1 MRACKTATVVAFLT
15 LVLCGSASAAGL
27 SAHGSAEQVYV
38 TGLSPHARASL
49 LSPSGTRVATLRADA
64 AGGVLFTDVSPG
76 SGYRVRVGAS
86 GSESAPVAVHSD
98 AAAPWDPQIYDQH
111 IASRGYQYLTTRDG
125 TELAIYVHPPYQP
138 AGLTSLPD
146 GLSLPKSYSTPPYP
160 TLIEYSGYGYADPA
174 GPDSGIAVLAN
185 LMGFAVVDVN
195 MRGTGCSGGAFD
207 YFEPLQN
214 LDGYD
219 VIETIAHQPW
229 VLDHKVGMMGISYG
243 AISQLF
249 TAQLD
254 PPALEAISPLSTID
268 STLTTL
274 YAGGILNTGFA
285 VPWSSERQ
293 QNAEPAGP
301 GAGQPWAYK
310 RIQEGDKTCAQNQV
324 VHGEAPSFSKEIRQ
338 NSHYNP
344 SVADPLDPITFVHK
358 IKAAVFMACQW
369 EDEQTGGHCADLA
382 QHFTG
387 TKQKWF
393 TFTNGAHI
401 DSLDPATF
409 DRWYDFLSLFVAHRA
424 PAINAGILQVGAP
437 LFYEQGFGI
446 DGAALPPDPIQQI
459 PTYKAALSAFEQL
472 SEIRVLF
479 DNGAGASPSGTV
491 TPGDPYPAF
500 EQSFSRFPI
509 PGTVASTWYFGAGG
523 QLATS
528 PDTTPDVD
536 WFTWNPKALPA
547 VDYASSNTS
556 AGGLWGNAAD
566 WDWNWQPNPPGT
578 AVSYVTAPL
587 TQNTT
592 VIGGGAVHLWIEA
605 SASSV
610 DLQATVSEV
619 RPDGIETFVQNGWV
633 RAGERKLNAKQS
645 TLLEPVLSLRAKD
658 VQPLPK
664 GRFVEVV
671 IPLYYEGHVYR
682 AGSRIR
688 VTISAPGGTQP
699 LWAFADTSPKG
710 TAKVSVRLSADT
722 PSSLILPVVPGVSVP
737 TGLPPCPSLRNE
749 PCRPYVPLVNQTS
762 GS

>member
-1 MRACKTATVVAFLT
+1 M
-15 LVLCGSASAAGL
+15 
-27 SAHGSAEQVYV
+27 
-38 TGLSPHARASL
+38 
-49 LSPSGTRVATLRADA
+49 
-64 AGGVLFTDVSPG
+64 
-76 SGYRVRVGAS
+76 
-86 GSESAPVAVHSD
+86 
-98 AAAPWDPQIYDQH
+98 
-111 IASRGYQYLTTRDG
+111 
-125 TELAIYVHPPYQP
+125 
-138 AGLTSLPD
+138 
-146 GLSLPKSYSTPPYP
+146 
-160 TLIEYSGYGYADPA
+160 
-174 GPDSGIAVLAN
+174 
-185 LMGFAVVDVN
+185 
-195 MRGTGCSGGAFD
+195 
-207 YFEPLQN
+207 
-214 LDGYD
+214 
-219 VIETIAHQPW
+219 
-229 VLDHKVGMMGISYG
+229 
-243 AISQLF
+243 
-249 TAQLD
+249 
-254 PPALEAISPLSTID
+254 
-268 STLTTL
+268 TTL

-285 VPWSSERQ
+285 VPWAEQRQ

-310 RIQEGDKTCAQNQV
+310 RIEAGDKACAQNQV
-324 VHGEAPSFSKEIRQ
+324 LHGEAPSFSKEIRQ

-387 TKQKWF
+387 TKEKWF

-409 DRWYDFLSLFVAHRA
+409 NRWYDFLSLFVAHQA
-424 PAINAGILQVGAP
+424 PATNAGILQVGAP
-437 LFYEQGFGI
+437 LFYQQGFGI
-446 DGAALPPDPIQQI
+446 STSHYRRTRSSRSR
-459 PTYKAALSAFEQL
+459 PTRRHSQRSSSYRRSGCSLTTAPAPTRA
-472 SEIRVLF
+472 
-479 DNGAGASPSGTV
+479 GTV
-491 TPGDPYPAF
+491 TPGDPYPGF
-500 EQSFSRFPI
+500 EQSFSSFPI

-523 QLATS
+523 KLATS
-528 PDTTPDVD
+528 PATTPETD

-566 WDWNWQPNPPGT
+566 WDWKWQPNPPGT
-578 AVSYVTAPL
+578 AVSYVSAPL

-592 VIGGGAVHLWIEA
+592 VIGGGAVHLWVEA
-605 SASSV
+605 SAPSV

-619 RPDGIETFVQNGWV
+619 RPDGMETFVQNGWV
-633 RAGERKLNAKQS
+633 RANERKLNAKQS

-671 IPLYYEGHVYR
+671 LPLYYEGHVYR
-682 AGSRIR
+682 AGSQIR

-710 TAKVSVRLSADT
+710 TAKVSVRLSAST
-722 PSSLILPVVPGVSVP
+722 PSSLILPVVPGVNVP